1 MVHVAALKS
10 QLIVSEPQ
18 FLGDTGEWMIEV
30 YGPARDLLGR
40 FRFKKRKIAIK
51 VAEDMRFVLEKASD
65 PQTRNQ

>member
-40 FRFKKRKIAIK
+40 FRFKKRIAIT